1 MPPEGG
7 HVPDRSAR
15 GQQRFS
21 ERGSCSLHPSSASR
35 GTLPPH
41 HADPKSPSAV
51 ESSLISGL
59 SRAALAPSTFLIEG
73 EQAGDTGSQQVA
85 FHLWA
90 GTPRSACVPH
100 PGGTSPALPTLLG
113 FRELILGA

>member
-1 MPPEGG
+1 MNEDPAPSIPVLPLGGLSPP
-7 HVPDRSAR
+7 P
-15 GQQRFS
+15 
-21 ERGSCSLHPSSASR
+21 
-35 GTLPPH
+35 
-41 HADPKSPSAV
+41 HADPKSLWAV

-73 EQAGDTGSQQVA
+73 EPAGDTDSQQVA

-90 GTPRSACVPH
+90 GTPCSACVPH
-100 PGGTSPALPTLLG
+100 PDGTSRALPTLLG